1 MANENILIAEDDGI
15 IAARLQSILIKLGYA
30 VPAMVASGADAI
42 RQAAEAQPELVLMDV
57 ELAGEMDGIEAGGQI
72 RAQLGIPVVYLT
84 AYLDDTLL
92 QRAKM
97 TEPYGYLVKPV
108 QDRELRATI
117 EVAIYKCRLDRQL
130 RESEERYRAVA
141 AELRRAHDELDIRVQ
156 ERTAE
161 LSAANEEL
169 LRQANLLANVSDAII
184 AVNEHGIIT
193 AWNPAAEELLGW
205 SAAEALGQ
213 PLAKL
218 THPELVDADQA
229 DVSSVM
235 AATGRWRGEVRHYS
249 KSNTASICEVT
260 TMTLKDAKGH
270 ATGYVSVIRD
280 ITHRKQAEEA
290 LPRYAERLQTLHEV
304 DRSILAAQ
312 SLEAIAQAAL
322 NYIRQLLVQCQMA
335 TVILFDFEAGQGVV
349 LATSFA
355 GETHLKA
362 GGRVPLE
369 MFGDIE
375 DFQQGKVLVIQDTR
389 TISRPSPLI
398 QTLHAGG
405 VRSFMGVPLIVQD
418 ELVGS
423 FSLGSDRPGG
433 FAPEYVDIAREV
445 ASSLAIAIQQAR
457 LFERLNAGR
466 ERLQALSRR
475 LVEVQEIE
483 RRRLAHELHD
493 EIGQTLT
500 AVKINLQALQ
510 RREDMAG
517 VEPYLKDSIEV
528 VEHALQQV
536 RNLSLDLRPSLL
548 DDLGLV
554 ATLRWYVDR
563 QAQRGG
569 FAAQLITDPLEIY
582 LPPEL
587 ETTCFRVVQEALTNI
602 MRHSKAHN
610 VCVEL
615 HQREAELALRV
626 CDDGVG
632 FDVQTALD
640 EAMGGASLGLLGLQ
654 ERIWQVGGQVDIR
667 SAPGGGTDIQA
678 RLPLS
683 ASASG
688 PLPSQSIQ
696 KPS

>member
-1 MANENILIAEDDGI
+1 MPNENILIAEDDGI
-15 IAARLQSILIKLGYA
+15 IAARLQSILVKLGYA
-30 VPAMVASGADAI
+30 VTAMVASGEDAI
-42 RQAAEAQPELVLMDV
+42 RQAAEVQPELVLMDV

-141 AELRRAHDELDIRVQ
+141 AELRRAHDELDMRVQ

-161 LSAANEEL
+161 LSAANEV
-169 LRQANLLANVSDAII
+169 LRHQANLLANVNDAII
-184 AVNEHGIIT
+184 ATDEQDVIT

-205 SAAEALGQ
+205 SADEALGQ
-213 PLAKL
+213 PWAEL
-218 THPELVDADQA
+218 TRPKFVDADQTE
-229 DVSSVM
+229 VSGVL
-235 AATGRWRGEVRHYS
+235 AATGRWRGEVRHYN
-249 KSNTASICEVT
+249 KGNAASICEVT
-260 TMTLKDAKGH
+260 TMALKDAKGY

-280 ITHRKQAEEA
+280 ITRRKRAEEA
-290 LPRYAERLQTLHEV
+290 LQRYAERLQTLHAV
-304 DRSILAAQ
+304 DRAILAAQ

-322 NYIRQLLVQCQMA
+322 SYIRQLLVQCPTA
-335 TVILFDFEAGQGVV
+335 LVILFDLEARHGVV

-355 GETHLKA
+355 DEADLKA
-362 GGRVPLE
+362 GGRIPLE

-375 DFQQGKVLVIQDTR
+375 DFRQGKVRVIQDTQAA
-389 TISRPSPLI
+389 SRLSPLV
-398 QTLHAGG
+398 QTLHARG
-405 VRSFMGVPLIVQD
+405 VRTFMSVPLIVQG

-423 FSLGSDRPGG
+423 LNLGADQPGG

-457 LFERLNAGR
+457 LFERLRAGR

-510 RREDMAG
+510 RHKDMAG
-517 VEPYLKDSIEV
+517 VESYLRDSVDV
-528 VEHALQQV
+528 VEHALGQV

-569 FAAQLITDPLEIY
+569 FTAQLIIDPPEIPY

-602 MRHSKAHN
+602 MRHSQAQN

-632 FDVQTALD
+632 FDVRAALGD
-640 EAMGGASLGLLGLQ
+640 AMGGASLGLLGIQ
-654 ERIWQVGGQVDIR
+654 ERIWQVGGQIVIQ
-667 SAPGGGTDIQA
+667 SVPGGGTDIQA

-683 ASASG
+683 SPASDS
-688 PLPSQSIQ
+688 LPS
-696 KPS
+696 

>member
-1 MANENILIAEDDGI
+1 MANVNILIAEDDGI
-15 IAARLQSILIKLGYA
+15 IASRLQSILNKLGYA
-30 VPAMVASGADAI
+30 VPAMVASGEDAI
-42 RQAAEAQPELVLMDV
+42 WQAAEMQPDLVLMDV
-57 ELAGEMDGIEAGGQI
+57 ELAGDLDGIEAGGQI
-72 RAQLGIPVVYLT
+72 RAQSGIPVVYLT
-84 AYLDDTLL
+84 AYMDDALL

-141 AELRRAHDELDIRVQ
+141 AELRRAHDELDKRVQ
-156 ERTAE
+156 ERTVE
-161 LSAANEEL
+161 LSAANEVL
-169 LRQANLLANVSDAII
+169 RRQANLLANVNDAII
-184 AVNEHGIIT
+184 ATDEQDIIT
-193 AWNPAAEELLGW
+193 SWNPAAVELLGW
-205 SAAEALGQ
+205 SADEALGQ
-213 PLAKL
+213 PMAEL
-218 THPELVDADQA
+218 THPEYVGMDQSEVA
-229 DVSSVM
+229 SAL
-235 AATGRWRGEVRHYS
+235 AATGRWRGEVCHTN
-249 KSNTASICEVT
+249 KSNVASICEAT
-260 TMTLKDAKGH
+260 TMTLRDAEGSV
-270 ATGYVSVIRD
+270 TGYVSVIRD
-280 ITHRKQAEEA
+280 ITERKQAQEA
-290 LPRYAERLQTLHEV
+290 LQRYAERLQTLHAV
-304 DRSILAAQ
+304 DRAILTAQ

-322 NYIRQLLVQCQMA
+322 SYIQQLLLVQCQA
-335 TVILFDFEAGQGVV
+335 AVVVLFDFEARQGVV
-349 LATSFA
+349 LAASFPGEA
-355 GETHLKA
+355 GLKA
-362 GGRVPLE
+362 RDRIPLE

-375 DFQQGKVLVIQDTR
+375 DYRRDKVHVIQNTQAAAR
-389 TISRPSPLI
+389 LSPLI
-398 QTLHAGG
+398 QILHAGG
-405 VRSFMGVPLIVQD
+405 VRSFMSVPLIVQD

-423 FSLGSDRPGG
+423 FNLGSDQPGG
-433 FAPEYVDIAREV
+433 FAAEYVDIAREV

-457 LFERLNAGR
+457 LFERLRAGR

-510 RREDMAG
+510 LREEMAG
-517 VEPYLKDSIEV
+517 VQPYLKDSIDV
-528 VEHALQQV
+528 VEHALGQV

-569 FAAQLITDPLEIY
+569 FAAQLVIDLPETPH

-602 MRHSKAHN
+602 MRHSQARN
-610 VCVEL
+610 VRVEL
-615 HQREAELALRV
+615 RQLEAGLLLRV

-632 FDVQTALD
+632 FDVQSAL
-640 EAMGGASLGLLGLQ
+640 ENATRGISLGLLGIQ
-654 ERIWQVGGQVDIR
+654 ERIWQVGGQIDIR
-667 SAPGGGTDIQA
+667 SSPGGGTDVQA

-683 ASASG
+683 SG
-688 PLPSQSIQ
+688 VPDPLLP
-696 KPS
+696 

>member
-1 MANENILIAEDDGI
+1 MPNENILIAEDDGI
-15 IAARLQSILIKLGYA
+15 IAVRLQSILVKLGYA
-30 VPAMVASGADAI
+30 VTAMVASGEDAI
-42 RQAAEAQPELVLMDV
+42 RQAAEVQPELVLMDV

-141 AELRRAHDELDIRVQ
+141 AELRRAHDELDMRVQ

-161 LSAANEEL
+161 LSAANEVL
-169 LRQANLLANVSDAII
+169 RRQANLLANVNDAII
-184 AVNEHGIIT
+184 ATDEQGIIT
-193 AWNPAAEELLGW
+193 DWNPAAEELLGW

-213 PLAKL
+213 PMADL
-218 THPELVDADQA
+218 TRPEFVGVDQA
-229 DVSSVM
+229 EASSVL
-235 AATGRWRGEVRHYS
+235 AATGRWRGEVRHYN
-249 KSNTASICEVT
+249 KGNAASICEVT
-260 TMTLKDAKGH
+260 TMTLKDAIGYV
-270 ATGYVSVIRD
+270 TGYVSVIRD
-280 ITHRKQAEEA
+280 ITRRKQAEEA
-290 LPRYAERLQTLHEV
+290 LQRYAERLQILHAV
-304 DRSILAAQ
+304 DRAILAAQ

-322 NYIRQLLVQCQMA
+322 SYIRQLLVQCQTA
-335 TVILFDFEAGQGVV
+335 IVILFDLEARHGVV

-355 GETHLKA
+355 GEADLKA
-362 GGRVPLE
+362 GGHIPLE

-375 DFQQGKVLVIQDTR
+375 DFRQGKVHVIQDTQAA
-389 TISRPSPLI
+389 SHLSPLV
-398 QTLHAGG
+398 QTLRAGG
-405 VRSFMGVPLIVQD
+405 VRSFVSVPLIVQD

-423 FSLGSDRPGG
+423 FNLGSDQPGG

-457 LFERLNAGR
+457 LFEHLHAGR

-510 RREDMAG
+510 RREGMAG
-517 VEPYLKDSIEV
+517 VESYIRDSVDV
-528 VEHALQQV
+528 VEHALGQV

-569 FAAQLITDPLEIY
+569 FTAQLVIDPPEIPY

-602 MRHSKAHN
+602 MRHSQAQN

-615 HQREAELALRV
+615 HQREAELLLRV

-632 FDVQTALD
+632 FDVQAALGN
-640 EAMGGASLGLLGLQ
+640 AMGGASLGLLGIQ
-654 ERIWQVGGQVDIR
+654 ERIWQVGGQIAIQ

-683 ASASG
+683 PPASDS
-688 PLPSQSIQ
+688 LPS
-696 KPS
+696 

>member
-1 MANENILIAEDDGI
+1 MPNENILIAEDDGI
-15 IAARLQSILIKLGYA
+15 IAARLQSILVKLGYV
-30 VPAMVASGADAI
+30 VPALVASGEDAI
-42 RQAAEAQPELVLMDV
+42 RQVAEMQPELVLMDV

-161 LSAANEEL
+161 LSAANEVL
-169 LRQANLLANVSDAII
+169 RRQANLLANVNDAII
-184 AVNEHGIIT
+184 ATNAHGIIS
-193 AWNPAAEELLGW
+193 AWNPAAGELLGW
-205 SAAEALGQ
+205 SAAEAIGQ
-213 PLAKL
+213 PMADL
-218 THPELVDADQA
+218 TRPEFVGVDPAE
-229 DVSSVM
+229 VSSVL
-235 AATGRWRGEVRHYS
+235 ATTGRWRGEVRHYN
-249 KSNTASICEVT
+249 KDNAASICEVT
-260 TMTLKDAKGH
+260 TMTLKDAEGH
-270 ATGYVSVIRD
+270 MTGYVSVIRD
-280 ITHRKQAEEA
+280 ISRRKQAEEA
-290 LPRYAERLQTLHEV
+290 LQRYAERLQILHEV
-304 DRSILAAQ
+304 DRAILAAQ

-322 NYIRQLLVQCQMA
+322 SYIRRLLVQCQTA
-335 TVILFDFEAGQGVV
+335 IVILFDLEARHGEV

-355 GETHLKA
+355 GEADLEA
-362 GGRVPLE
+362 GGHIPLE
-369 MFGDIE
+369 MLEDIE
-375 DFQQGKVLVIQDTR
+375 DFRQGKVHVIQDTQAA
-389 TISRPSPLI
+389 SQLSPLI
-398 QTLHAGG
+398 QTLRDGG
-405 VRSFMGVPLIVQD
+405 VRSFVGVPLIVQD

-423 FSLGSDRPGG
+423 LNLGSDQPGG
-433 FAPEYVDIAREV
+433 FAPEHIDIAREV

-457 LFERLNAGR
+457 LFEHLHAGR

-510 RREDMAG
+510 RHEDMAG
-517 VEPYLKDSIEV
+517 VESYLKDSVEV
-528 VEHALQQV
+528 VEHALGQV

-569 FAAQLITDPLEIY
+569 FAAQLIIDLPETPD

-602 MRHSKAHN
+602 MRHSQAQK

-615 HQREAELALRV
+615 HQREAELVLRV

-632 FDVQTALD
+632 FDVQAAL
-640 EAMGGASLGLLGLQ
+640 ENATGGSSLGLLGIQ
-654 ERIWQVGGQVDIR
+654 ERIWQVGGQIAIQ

-683 ASASG
+683 PPASSS
-688 PLPSQSIQ
+688 LPS
-696 KPS
+696 

>member
-15 IAARLQSILIKLGYA
+15 IAARLQSILNKLGYA
-30 VPAMVASGADAI
+30 VPAMVASGEDAI
-42 RQAAEAQPELVLMDV
+42 RQAAKVQPDLVLMDV

-72 RAQLGIPVVYLT
+72 RAQSGIPVVYLT

-117 EVAIYKCRLDRQL
+117 EVAIYKCRLDWQL

-141 AELRRAHDELDIRVQ
+141 AELRRARDELDARVQ

-161 LSAANEEL
+161 LSAANEAL
-169 LRQANLLANVSDAII
+169 RRQANLLANVNDAII
-184 AVNEHGIIT
+184 ATDEQGIIT
-193 AWNPAAEELLGW
+193 DWNPAAEELLGW
-205 SAAEALGQ
+205 SAAEAIGQ
-213 PLAKL
+213 PMADL
-218 THPELVDADQA
+218 TRPEFVSADSA
-229 DVSSVM
+229 EASSAL
-235 AATGRWRGEVRHYS
+235 AATGRWRGEVRHGT
-249 KSNTASICEVT
+249 KGDTASICEVT
-260 TMTLKDAKGH
+260 TMTLKDTESTV
-270 ATGYVSVIRD
+270 TGYVSVIRD
-280 ITHRKQAEEA
+280 ITQRKQSEEA
-290 LPRYAERLQTLHEV
+290 LRRYAERLQILHEV
-304 DRSILAAQ
+304 DRAILAAQ
-312 SLEAIAQAAL
+312 SLGAIAQAAL
-322 NYIRQLLVQCQMA
+322 SYIQQLLVQCQTA
-335 TVILFDFEAGQGVV
+335 IVIQFDLEARQGVV
-349 LATSFA
+349 LATSFT
-355 GETHLKA
+355 GEADLKV
-362 GGRVPLE
+362 GGRIPLE

-375 DFQQGKVLVIQDTR
+375 DFRQGKAHMIQDTQAA
-389 TISRPSPLI
+389 SHLSPLI
-398 QTLHAGG
+398 QTLRAGG
-405 VRSFMGVPLIVQD
+405 VRSFVGVPLIVQN

-423 FSLGSDRPGG
+423 FNLGSDQPGR
-433 FAPEYVDIAREV
+433 FASDNVDIAREV

-457 LFERLNAGR
+457 LFERLQAGR
-466 ERLQALSRR
+466 ERLQTLSRR

-517 VEPYLKDSIEV
+517 VEPYLKDSIDV
-528 VEHALQQV
+528 VEHALGQV

-569 FAAQLITDPLEIY
+569 FAAQLVIDLPEIPSY

-587 ETTCFRVVQEALTNI
+587 ETICFRVVQEALTNI
-602 MRHSKAHN
+602 MRHSQARN
-610 VCVEL
+610 VRVEL
-615 HQREAELALRV
+615 RQREAELLLRV
-626 CDDGVG
+626 HDDGVG
-632 FDVQTALD
+632 FDVQAAL
-640 EAMGGASLGLLGLQ
+640 ENAMKGASLGLLGIQ
-654 ERIWQVGGQVDIR
+654 ERIWQVGGQIDIR

-678 RLPLS
+678 CLPLS
-683 ASASG
+683 SPAPDS
-688 PLPSQSIQ
+688 LPS
-696 KPS
+696 

>member
-15 IAARLQSILIKLGYA
+15 IAARLQSILVKLGFA
-30 VPAMVASGADAI
+30 VPAAVASGEDAI
-42 RQAAEAQPELVLMDV
+42 RQAAEMQPELVLMDL

-141 AELRRAHDELDIRVQ
+141 AELRRAHNELDMRVQ

-161 LSAANEEL
+161 LSAANEVL
-169 LRQANLLANVSDAII
+169 RRQANLLANVNDAII
-184 AVNEHGIIT
+184 ATNEEGIIT

-213 PLAKL
+213 SMAEL
-218 THPELVDADQA
+218 TRREFVGVDQA
-229 DVSSVM
+229 EASSAL

-249 KSNTASICEVT
+249 KGNTASICEVT
-260 TMTLKDAKGH
+260 TMTLKDANGYV
-270 ATGYVSVIRD
+270 TGYVSVIRD
-280 ITHRKQAEEA
+280 ITPRKQAEEA
-290 LPRYAERLQTLHEV
+290 LQRYAERLQILHEV
-304 DRSILAAQ
+304 DRAILAAQ

-322 NYIRQLLVQCQMA
+322 SYIRQLLVQCQTA
-335 TVILFDFEAGQGVV
+335 IVILFDLEARQGVV

-355 GETHLKA
+355 GEADLEA
-362 GGRVPLE
+362 GGRIPLE
-369 MFGDIE
+369 VFGDIE
-375 DFQQGKVLVIQDTR
+375 DYRQGKVHVINDTQAA
-389 TISRPSPLI
+389 SRLSPLI

-405 VRSFMGVPLIVQD
+405 VRSFVSVPLIVQD

-423 FSLGSDRPGG
+423 FNLGSDQPGG
-433 FAPEYVDIAREV
+433 FAPEYVDVAREV

-457 LFERLNAGR
+457 LFEHLHAGR

-517 VEPYLKDSIEV
+517 VEPYLKDSVDV

-563 QAQRGG
+563 QAQRGR
-569 FAAQLITDPLEIY
+569 FAAQLVIDPAEILH

-602 MRHSKAHN
+602 MRHSHAQN

-615 HQREAELALRV
+615 HQREAELVLRV

-632 FDVQTALD
+632 FDVQAALKN
-640 EAMGGASLGLLGLQ
+640 ATGGASLGLLGLQ
-654 ERIWQVGGQVDIR
+654 ERIWQVGGQVAIQ

-683 ASASG
+683 AVASDSL
-688 PLPSQSIQ
+688 PL
-696 KPS
+696 

>member
-1 MANENILIAEDDGI
+1 MPNENILIAEDDGI
-15 IAARLQSILIKLGYA
+15 IAARLQSILVKLGYA
-30 VPAMVASGADAI
+30 VPAMVASGEDAI
-42 RQAAEAQPELVLMDV
+42 QQAADVLPELVLMDV

-141 AELRRAHDELDIRVQ
+141 AELRRAHDELDLRVQ

-161 LSAANEEL
+161 LSAANEVL
-169 LRQANLLANVSDAII
+169 GRQAYLLSNVNDAII
-184 AVNEHGIIT
+184 ATNEQGVVT
-193 AWNPAAEELLGW
+193 SWNPAAEELLGW
-205 SAAEALGQ
+205 SAAEAIGQ
-213 PLAKL
+213 PLARL
-218 THPELVDADQA
+218 SHPELVNADPA
-229 DVSSVM
+229 EASSAL
-235 AATGRWRGEVRHYS
+235 AATGRWRGEVRNYN
-249 KSNTASICEVT
+249 KSNAPSICEVT
-260 TMTLKDAKGH
+260 TMTLKDAEGGV
-270 ATGYVSVIRD
+270 TGYVSVIRD
-280 ITHRKQAEEA
+280 ITRRKQAEEA
-290 LPRYAERLQTLHEV
+290 LQRFAERLQILHEV
-304 DRSILAAQ
+304 DRAILAAQ
-312 SLEAIAQAAL
+312 SLEAIAQAVL
-322 NYIRQLLVQCQMA
+322 SSIRRLLVQCQTA
-335 TVILFDFEAGQGVV
+335 IVILFDLEARRGKV

-355 GETHLKA
+355 GEAGLKV
-362 GGRVPLE
+362 GGYVPLE

-375 DFQQGKVLVIQDTR
+375 DFRQGKVHVIQDTQAA
-389 TISRPSPLI
+389 SYLAPLV
-398 QTLHAGG
+398 QTLCAGE
-405 VRSFMGVPLIVQD
+405 VRAFVSVPLIVQD

-423 FSLGSDRPGG
+423 LNLGSDRPGG
-433 FAPEYVDIAREV
+433 FAPEYIDIAREV
-445 ASSLAIAIQQAR
+445 GSSLAIAIQQAR
-457 LFERLNAGR
+457 LFEHLHTGR

-510 RREDMAG
+510 RREDMTG
-517 VEPYLKDSIEV
+517 VEAYLKDSVDV
-528 VEHALQQV
+528 VEHALGQV

-569 FAAQLITDPLEIY
+569 FTAQLITDLPDVPY

-602 MRHSKAHN
+602 MRHSQAHN

-615 HQREAELALRV
+615 HQREKELELRV

-632 FDVQTALD
+632 FDVQAAL
-640 EAMGGASLGLLGLQ
+640 ENAMGGTSLGLLGIQ
-654 ERIWQVGGQVDIR
+654 ERIWQVGGQIAIQ

-683 ASASG
+683 QPASDDRLS
-688 PLPSQSIQ
+688 S
-696 KPS
+696 